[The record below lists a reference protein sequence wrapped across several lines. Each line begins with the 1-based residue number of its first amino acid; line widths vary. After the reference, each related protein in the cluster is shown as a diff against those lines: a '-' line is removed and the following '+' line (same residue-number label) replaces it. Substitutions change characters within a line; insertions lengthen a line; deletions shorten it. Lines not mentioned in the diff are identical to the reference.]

1 LTPIFAKRLECIGAA
16 PSHALMAKV
25 RALRGAGIEVE
36 DFSRQGPP
44 PSAAIRAATEAMARA
59 GSAFYTDPRGDPDL
73 RRTIARKLAVENA
86 IQADP
91 DGEIVVTVGAKEAIL
106 VALLALVGEG
116 DEVMLE
122 DPGYLGFE
130 PLVRVAGATPVP
142 VRLRTGNDFRPNLS
156 AFERALTPRTKVL
169 LLSNPHNP
177 TGRVLTRAE
186 LEAIARFASD
196 AKLVAIMDEAYEH
209 FVFDGRSFVSLAS
222 LPGAAPR
229 TVTIQTVSKVYNM
242 AGWRIGWLVADEEL
256 ARRVTQVHT
265 HAVTCPAAIMQAGA
279 EAAIRGGLGEGD
291 LPFAEIKTIYAE
303 RRTALVEAMRA
314 IPGVNFVAP
323 EGGYFGL
330 PDFASF
336 GMGSTELSEYLL
348 DEARV
353 AATPGSAFGEA
364 GEGHLRFV
372 FKTDGE
378 AIRRAVERIA
388 EALARL
394 PIAAGLRPST
404 PCR

>member
-1 LTPIFAKRLECIGAA
+1 
-16 PSHALMAKV
+16 
-25 RALRGAGIEVE
+25 
-36 DFSRQGPP
+36 
-44 PSAAIRAATEAMARA
+44 
-59 GSAFYTDPRGDPDL
+59 
-73 RRTIARKLAVENA
+73 
-86 IQADP
+86 
-91 DGEIVVTVGAKEAIL
+91 
-106 VALLALVGEG
+106 
-116 DEVMLE
+116 
-122 DPGYLGFE
+122 
-130 PLVRVAGATPVP
+130 
-142 VRLRTGNDFRPNLS
+142 
-156 AFERALTPRTKVL
+156 
-169 LLSNPHNP
+169 
-177 TGRVLTRAE
+177 
-186 LEAIARFASD
+186 
-196 AKLVAIMDEAYEH
+196 
-209 FVFDGRSFVSLAS
+209 
-222 LPGAAPR
+222 
-229 TVTIQTVSKVYNM
+229 M

-388 EALARL
+388 GALARL
-394 PIAAGLRPST
+394 PIAAGMRPST